1 MAYSGLIN
9 SGWLERD
16 AFAFF
21 FFFVVVVFA
30 CLLVCFAFE
39 TYTCKQNFVPDQ
51 IQAPFSVENIFWEW
65 LTGNV

>member
-21 FFFVVVVFA
+21 IFVVVVFA
-30 CLLVCFAFE
+30 CLLVCFVFE
-39 TYTCKQNFVPDQ
+39 THTCKQDFVSDQ